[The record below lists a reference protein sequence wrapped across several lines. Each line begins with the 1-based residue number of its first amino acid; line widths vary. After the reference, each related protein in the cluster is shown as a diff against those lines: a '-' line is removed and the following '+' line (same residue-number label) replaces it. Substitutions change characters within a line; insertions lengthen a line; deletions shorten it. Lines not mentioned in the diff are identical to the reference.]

1 MSNSDSGQPYAYTCS
16 IVQAKEKPGNAV
28 QADDPISFLQLSSQ
42 RGDQAT
48 ENVFELSLS
57 QALAGSRRD
66 SKFCS
71 VFHCADVGNRLH
83 LILL

>member
-1 MSNSDSGQPYAYTCS
+1 MSTFFFGLFCS
-16 IVQAKEKPGNAV
+16 QAKEKPGNAV

-66 SKFCS
+66 GET
-71 VFHCADVGNRLH
+71 VQ
-83 LILL
+83 